1 MSADRN
7 GNEDGVLDLVRRC
20 VTGELPPGT
29 GLPEE
34 ETDLLKTGILDSMGW
49 VGVLS
54 ALEDA
59 TGLTNVGN
67 PWPEN
72 LPQSIRSLVR
82 VARESTPQSVSPL
95 LETKT
100 LEGTAEKPAAVRLGG
115 WGYALGSERIEA
127 RRIEEEFGLP
137 AGTLQL
143 QAGIE
148 TVCRA
153 AAGEDETVLAQ
164 RAAESALEVAQV
176 SLDQIRLLVV
186 TSATF
191 LHLPGLAATLHTRL
205 LLPESCPALDVGG
218 ACVGLLQA
226 LAAAEALLGTMPGG
240 MALVVAAEMHS
251 RRLHPA
257 GVRGEFGGLFGDG
270 ACAFV
275 LGQSSASAGKFGE
288 GPRFGGFVAGCSGTY
303 SSSLRLTLQ
312 PSGEL
317 DVDFKGQQLAGAAL
331 SELACVL
338 ERLERQSG
346 YSLSA
351 VDYFAVHEPN
361 PRLARLLAPRIKIPP
376 EKIPLVTA
384 SCGNL
389 GSATLGV
396 SLCSSLAAWRGRS
409 SPPPPALF
417 FLAAVAPGLL
427 WAGTWLNFPSE
438 VISPPPM

>member
-1 MSADRN
+1 
-7 GNEDGVLDLVRRC
+7 VV
-20 VTGELPPGT
+20 
-29 GLPEE
+29 
-34 ETDLLKTGILDSMGW
+34 
-49 VGVLS
+49 
-54 ALEDA
+54 
-59 TGLTNVGN
+59 
-67 PWPEN
+67 
-72 LPQSIRSLVR
+72 
-82 VARESTPQSVSPL
+82 RESTPQSVSPL

-115 WGYALGSERIEA
+115 WGYALGSTRVEA
-127 RRIEEEFGLP
+127 QRMEEEFGMA
-137 AGTLQL
+137 AGALRQ

-148 TVCRA
+148 TVRRA
-153 AAGEDETVLAQ
+153 TAGEDEVVLAQ
-164 RAAESALEVAQV
+164 RAAESALEEAQV

-191 LHLPGLAATLHTRL
+191 LRLPGLAATLHTRL

-218 ACVGLLQA
+218 ACVGLLHA
-226 LAAAEALLGTMPGG
+226 LAVAKALLATMPSSI
-240 MALVVAAEMHS
+240 ALVVAAEVHG

-257 GVRGEFGGLFGDG
+257 AVPGEFAGLFGDG

-275 LGQSSASAGKFGE
+275 LGQPSGAASKFDAAPLLGD
-288 GPRFGGFVAGCSGTY
+288 FVAGCSGTH
-303 SSSLRLTLQ
+303 SSALRLSLQ

-317 DVDFKGQQLAGAAL
+317 AVDFKGQQLAGAAL
-331 SELACVL
+331 TELAGLL
-338 ERLERQSG
+338 ERLETQSG

-361 PRLARLLAPRIKIPP
+361 PRVARLLAPRIKIPP

-427 WAGTWLNFPSE
+427 WAGMWLSFPSE